1 MSRELLNLF
10 IMNTLLNKVVA
21 RLNGAKVHATHT
33 AIKGKKSSGSRD
45 TSTAHGSDWKSS
57 AGIH

>member
-21 RLNGAKVHATHT
+21 QLNGAKVHATHT
-33 AIKGKKSSGSRD
+33 AIKGKKSGGTRD
-45 TSTAHGSDWKSS
+45 YNNVDWKEGNSTY
-57 AGIH
+57 